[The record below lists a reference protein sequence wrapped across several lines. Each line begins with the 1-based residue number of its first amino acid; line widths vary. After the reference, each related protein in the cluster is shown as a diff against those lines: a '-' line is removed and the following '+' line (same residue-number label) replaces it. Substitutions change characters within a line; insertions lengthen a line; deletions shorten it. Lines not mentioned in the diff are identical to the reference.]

1 MPRSAACRRPPWVSP
16 PPGSLPLPAHGVA
29 AAKGTVMRKIVFM
42 MSVSLDGFFEGPDHD
57 LRWQLI
63 SEELHHHFNEWL
75 ATAGAFL
82 DGRVT
87 HELMASY
94 WPAADQDPSASAP
107 VIEFARIWRDMPK
120 LVFST
125 TLEQAGW
132 HTTIVRELVPERIR
146 DLKAQPGGDLVIGGA
161 GLAAAFLAH
170 DLIDEFRIYV
180 HPVLL
185 GRGRL
190 LFEPSDTKL
199 SLRLAETRPFAN
211 GVVLLRYERPAP

>member
-1 MPRSAACRRPPWVSP
+1 
-16 PPGSLPLPAHGVA
+16 
-29 AAKGTVMRKIVFM
+29 MRKIVFM
-42 MSVSLDGFFEGPDHD
+42 MSVSLDGYFEGPDHD
-57 LRWQLI
+57 LGWQLI
-63 SEELHHHFNEWL
+63 GPEVHQHFNEWL
-75 ATAGAFL
+75 GAAGGFL

-87 HELMASY
+87 YELMASY
-94 WPAADQDPSASAP
+94 WPAADRDPSASAP

-125 TLEQAGW
+125 TLERAGW

-190 LFEPSDTKL
+190 LFQGTDAPVP
-199 SLRLAETRPFAN
+199 LRLAETRPFAN